1 MDRLIDD
8 AGPSQAANEL
18 AVAAALGGLG
28 DLNEEQA
35 NGALENEDD
44 SLSLKLLNNAAA
56 LHLRGGEK
64 EESLNLMNE
73 AVKVWSLT
81 WPQKLLDCEVRIKI
95 AMRLSIILGCTA

>member
-73 AVKVWSLT
+73 AVKVLSVHT
-81 WPQKLLDCEVRIKI
+81 FHAWPEIVMLKELQRGS
-95 AMRLSIILGCTA
+95 M